1 MHLKQIIVIFLL
13 VKVTNSKIKLYDSP
27 LEDSAIDFYR
37 QVRQL
42 LDLCFTEILN
52 PVVITEDLY
61 DDIYKIPWETIKPP
75 PIIINDN
82 FKPKEIQVYNPSY
95 PTYVLSVTNS
105 IEKLKTLLIKLKS
118 TSVWSIESLFFIIG
132 NSCENASETFKI
144 LWKMDL
150 LKSFFL
156 CYESSNS
163 TLIIYNY
170 NPFTSF
176 APHPWKKV
184 ATNDKD
190 SNNKWTIYNQLFF
203 NDNKICHNITF
214 DKTKILDGHD
224 VKTTFFF
231 KLPKATSDDVI
242 YSGNL
247 STSFHIVSSPI
258 FPYINALYSFLNIT
272 PAKYILH
279 PDVARDAVKQ
289 GYLKVLADGN
299 YDINNKR
306 WSISNTNY
314 THSDIMTQYFEVEF
328 SIVTQK
334 RSFISIANEISN
346 KYSLEILILSTVI
359 LLLITII
366 IIIINNFDFARSLL
380 DVLSLSL
387 NMGILTPLD
396 RLSMRITFFTG
407 FFFIFSMSSEIQG
420 QISTLLSNPSTHNI
434 DTLQNLYDHNYHV
447 YYDRELHEDMI
458 SQNIWVTDDDKKYLH
473 PCDYFFL
480 HQCTIDLKTNSTI
493 ACIYNT
499 DLQLLLVKRRRLSHV
514 YLSKNP
520 VFTKLYAYWTRKN
533 WALKKKFDEIGLT
546 SFEMGFINRLDREN
560 NNRLKKMKKIERI
573 KRNKQYDQIVNED
586 LKYTYIMVG
595 VTIITALFVFGVE
608 LMLRKLF
615 RPTRPMHRPIPNR
628 IPIKMKK
635 RLVFPKRRIV
645 SVIRRMRRRN

>member
-13 VKVTNSKIKLYDSP
+13 VKVTSGKIKLYDSP

-37 QVRQL
+37 QVRQF
-42 LDLCFTEILN
+42 LDLCFTENLN

-61 DDIYKIPWETIKPP
+61 DDIYKIPWETINPP
-75 PIIINDN
+75 TIIINEN
-82 FKPKEIQVYNPSY
+82 FKPKEIQVHNPSY

-105 IEKLKTLLIKLKS
+105 IENLKTLLIKLKS
-118 TSVWSIESLFFIIG
+118 TSVWSIESLYFIVG

-156 CYESSNS
+156 CHESSNS
-163 TLIIYNY
+163 SLIIYNY

-176 APHPWKKV
+176 APYPWKKV
-184 ATNDKD
+184 ATNDKA

-203 NDNKICHNITF
+203 NDNKICHNISF

-224 VKTTFFF
+224 VKTTFFW
-231 KLPKATSDDVI
+231 KLRNTTTDDVI
-242 YSGNL
+242 YSGN
-247 STSFHIVSSPI
+247 TSIYFLPSKI
-258 FPYINALYSFLNIT
+258 FPHLDTLYPFLNIT
-272 PAKYILH
+272 PVRYVLH
-279 PDVARDAVKQ
+279 PKVADDAIKQ

-299 YDINNKR
+299 YDINNNR
-306 WSISNTNY
+306 WHILNTNY
-314 THSDIMTQYFEVEF
+314 THSDIMTQYYEVTF

-334 RSFISIANEISN
+334 RSFISIANEIAN
-346 KYSLEILILSTVI
+346 NYSLEILILSTVV
-359 LLLITII
+359 LLLISII
-366 IIIINNFDFARSLL
+366 IIIINNFDFARSFL

-420 QISTLLSNPSTHNI
+420 QISTLLSGPSTHNI

-447 YYDRELHEDMI
+447 YYDQELHEDMI

-473 PCDYFFL
+473 PCGYVCL
-480 HQCTIDLKTNSTI
+480 YERTNNLRINSTI
-493 ACIYNT
+493 ACIYQT
-499 DLQLLLVKRRRLSHV
+499 DLQLKFMKPLPNVPKR
-514 YLSKNP
+514 P
-520 VFTKLYAYWTRKN
+520 V
-533 WALKKKFDEIGLT
+533 
-546 SFEMGFINRLDREN
+546 
-560 NNRLKKMKKIERI
+560 
-573 KRNKQYDQIVNED
+573 
-586 LKYTYIMVG
+586 
-595 VTIITALFVFGVE
+595 
-608 LMLRKLF
+608 
-615 RPTRPMHRPIPNR
+615 HRPIPNR

>member
-13 VKVTNSKIKLYDSP
+13 VKVTSSKIKFYDSP

-42 LDLCFTEILN
+42 LDLCFTKNLN

-61 DDIYKIPWETIKPP
+61 NDIYKIPWETINPP
-75 PIIINDN
+75 PIIINEN

-105 IEKLKTLLIKLKS
+105 IENLKTLLIKLKS

-156 CYESSNS
+156 CHESSNS

-184 ATNDKD
+184 AANDKAG
-190 SNNKWTIYNQLFF
+190 NNKWTIYNQLFF

-214 DKTKILDGHD
+214 DKTKILDGHAIKSTFSSFLR
-224 VKTTFFF
+224 KTT
-231 KLPKATSDDVI
+231 TDDVI
-242 YSGNL
+242 YYGNTSNKSSGRGL
-247 STSFHIVSSPI
+247 
-258 FPYINALYSFLNIT
+258 PYLDALYPFLNIT

-279 PDVARDAVKQ
+279 PNVVRDAVKQ

-299 YDINNKR
+299 YDINEKL

-314 THSDIMTQYFEVEF
+314 THSDIMTQYYEVTF
-328 SIVTQK
+328 SILTQK
-334 RSFISIANEISN
+334 RSFISIANEIAN
-346 KYSLEILILSTVI
+346 IYSYELLILSMIV
-359 LLLITII
+359 LLLITIV
-366 IIIINNFDFARSLL
+366 IIIINNFDFARSFL

-420 QISTLLSNPSTHNI
+420 QISTLLSGPSTHNI

-447 YYDRELHEDMI
+447 YYDFEIHEDII

-473 PCDYFFL
+473 PCDYVCL
-480 HQCTIDLKTNSTI
+480 YKYSQNIRINSTS
-493 ACIYNT
+493 ACIYKT
-499 DLQLLLVKRRRLSHV
+499 DQQLKFIKSFPNL
-514 YLSKNP
+514 YLSKTP

-533 WALKKKFDEIGLT
+533 WALKKKFDKFGLT
-546 SFEMGFINRLDREN
+546 SFEMGFINHL
-560 NNRLKKMKKIERI
+560 NRNTSNLLKKIKKIERI
-573 KRNKQYDQIVNED
+573 KRNKQYDQILNED
-586 LKYTYIMVG
+586 LKYTYIIVG
-595 VTIITALFVFGVE
+595 VTIIMALMVFGVE

-615 RPTRPMHRPIPNR
+615 RPTRPVHRPIPNR